1 MLALE
6 ITGQFKRDY
15 KREKAG
21 RHSDLDEVFKAV
33 TDLLVSQKPLPVA
46 NSDHPLKGAWKG
58 CRDCHLKP
66 DLVMIYRKSKTAI
79 ELVRVGSHSELF
91 G

>member
-1 MLALE
+1 MLALD

-21 RHSDLDEVFKAV
+21 QHTDLDDVFKTV
-33 TDLLVSQKPLPVA
+33 MGLLVNKQPLPVA
-46 NSDHPLKGAWKG
+46 NKDHPLKGEWKG

-79 ELVRVGSHSELF
+79 ELVRLGSHSELF